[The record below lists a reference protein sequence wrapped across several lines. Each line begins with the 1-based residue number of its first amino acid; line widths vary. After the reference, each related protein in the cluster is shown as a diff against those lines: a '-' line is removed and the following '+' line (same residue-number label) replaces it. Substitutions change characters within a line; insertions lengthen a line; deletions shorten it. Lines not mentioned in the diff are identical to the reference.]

1 MLSDSL
7 IVGRGSDDG
16 ASNLVRARA
25 ERFGSNDLAL
35 LGACF
40 LRGSRLDT
48 DTTGES
54 ESARATS
61 ELTLTLGADTGSS
74 ERQELADLAELTTVV
89 DIAVEV
95 NGGTGTVLKS
105 ETSVTSGSDAGS
117 RLASSRGSTR
127 KRALLTTS
135 TTVVVVGRDITTET
149 EENVKVEETVAR
161 RGAFSEKAVSS
172 SSV

>member
-1 MLSDSL
+1 VLSDSL

-95 NGGTGTVLKS
+95 NGGTGT
-105 ETSVTSGSDAGS
+105 
-117 RLASSRGSTR
+117 
-127 KRALLTTS
+127 
-135 TTVVVVGRDITTET
+135 
-149 EENVKVEETVAR
+149 
-161 RGAFSEKAVSS
+161 F
-172 SSV
+172 